1 MTISPPLAWTL
12 VGILAILFAWWER
25 GTAHRLAAAA
35 LPLLL
40 GALALPIH
48 RPGRA
53 VGAATLPDSAS
64 RATVEEVAAS
74 VEPGGTITVIGDGL
88 HPDYWPLLAG
98 RRVAWQAPPA
108 RAELVDLAWPRRALV
123 GEQVTI
129 RGSLGS
135 RDSQVIHLVG
145 PAGERDSVR
154 TDSAFAFVVTPRAS
168 GLWHWILAVG
178 GGRQDTLSI
187 DVREPPHLVVAI
199 IAAQPDFALPALARR
214 LESQGASVTLR
225 TRLTATLWRTERF
238 GPDAPDDPLG
248 DDALKALDML
258 VLGDGAEQLL
268 RAGDRRRVRTA
279 VEAGLG
285 LLHLLGRARATSE
298 LMPFRLRSVGEAEER
313 VTAIVNGIQ
322 ATAAIPATAIRI
334 DGGTALVTDSGG
346 VALASVVTA
355 GRGRIAATR
364 VLAPSRWTLAGE
376 PGFEASW
383 WAALGGATLR
393 APDGRWEVSDSAL
406 LRLDEPV
413 QVRWIGDTVGP
424 TMLREGE
431 ILDTLVWVAADSL
444 GGEVRLW
451 PREPGWL
458 TLVRETDSLRL
469 WVGGVDAFAG
479 VERGRRHRAAAAA
492 AAGELASGPPAAP
505 RPVPLPRWPFG
516 LLLLGSAAV
525 AWRRRE

>member
-1 MTISPPLAWTL
+1 MTISPPLARTL

-40 GALALPIH
+40 AAMAWPPH
-48 RPGRA
+48 RSGRA
-53 VGAATLPDSAS
+53 ASTATLPDSAS
-64 RATVEEVAAS
+64 RATVEAVAAS
-74 VEPGGTITVIGDGL
+74 VIPGGTITVTGDGI
-88 HPDYWPLLAG
+88 HPDYWELLAG
-98 RRVAWQAPPA
+98 RRVLWSDPERPA
-108 RAELVDLAWPRRALV
+108 GLVALAWPRRALV
-123 GEQVTI
+123 GQTLAI
-129 RGSLGS
+129 RGAVGGG
-135 RDSQVIHLVG
+135 DSQSVHLVS
-145 PAGERDSVR
+145 PAGQRDSVR
-154 TDSAFAFVVTPRAS
+154 TDSAFSFVVIPRAS

-178 GGRQDTLSI
+178 GGLPDTLSI

-214 LESQGASVTLR
+214 LEAQGASVTLR
-225 TRLTATLWRTERF
+225 TRLTATQWRTERF

-248 DDALKALDML
+248 DDALATLDLL

-268 RAGDRRRVRTA
+268 GASDRRRVRTA
-279 VEAGLG
+279 VEEGLG
-285 LLHLLGRARATSE
+285 LLQLLGSARATSD
-298 LMPFRLRSVGEAEER
+298 LMPFRLRAAGAGEER
-313 VTAIVNGIQ
+313 V
-322 ATAAIPATAIRI
+322 AAVVSGQSARTTIPASPVRI
-334 DGGTALVTDSGG
+334 DDGTEVVTDSGG
-346 VALASVVTA
+346 VALASVVTL
-355 GRGRIAATR
+355 GRGRIATTR

-376 PGFEASW
+376 PEVEARW

-393 APDGRWEVSDSAL
+393 APVGRWAVSDSAL

-413 QVRWIGDTVGP
+413 RVRWVGDTTGP
-424 TMLREGE
+424 TLLREGTT
-431 ILDTLVWVAADSL
+431 IDTLAWVAADSL

-458 TLVRETDSLRL
+458 TLVREADSLRL
-469 WVGGVDAFAG
+469 WVGGVGAIAG

>member
-64 RATVEEVAAS
+64 RATVEEVSAS
-74 VEPGGTITVIGDGL
+74 VEPGGTITVTGDGL

-108 RAELVDLAWPRRALV
+108 RAELVDLAWPRRALA

-129 RGSLGS
+129 RGSLGG
-135 RDSQVIHLVG
+135 RDSQSVHLVG

-168 GLWHWILAVG
+168 GPWHWIVTVG
-178 GGRQDTLSI
+178 GGRPDTLSI

-214 LESQGASVTLR
+214 LESQGAGVTLR

-238 GPDAPDDPLG
+238 GPDALDDPLG
-248 DDALKALDML
+248 VGALATLDLL
-258 VLGDGAEQLL
+258 VLGDGAERSLG
-268 RAGDRRRVRTA
+268 ASERRRARTA
-279 VEAGLG
+279 VEEGLG
-285 LLHLLGRARATSE
+285 LLHLLGGARATSE
-298 LMPFRLRSVGEAEER
+298 LMPFQLRTVGDAEER
-313 VTAIVNGIQ
+313 VTAIVGGVQ
-322 ATAAIPATAIRI
+322 AGTAIPATAIRM

-346 VALASVVTA
+346 VALASVMAV

-364 VLAPSRWTLAGE
+364 ILSPSRWTLAGE
-376 PGFEASW
+376 PGIEARW

-413 QVRWIGDTVGP
+413 RVRWVGDTVGLAL
-424 TMLREGE
+424 LREGE
-431 ILDTLVWVAADSL
+431 SIDTLVWVASDSL

-458 TLVRETDSLRL
+458 TLVREADSLRL

-479 VERGRRHRAAAAA
+479 VDRGRRHRAAAAA
-492 AAGELASGPPAAP
+492 AAAPMLSGSPAAP
-505 RPVPLPRWPFG
+505 RSVPLPRWPFG